1 MVRLAS
7 ISRLSGTIYR
17 FLKRLGIAPSTSLYH
32 RSQRV
37 IASKQKWGEVEVALR
52 DEIRAAKNSSTARL
66 LNRKLLNRIEAL
78 DNKTSPMTAALFE
91 NGPALR
97 EEVDSQV
104 SIDITNNENLTDSQ
118 KDALE
123 KGVHNRFLFVM
134 GAAATGKTRV
144 TTRLIREFVAAGQT
158 TLLCC
163 HTKAALNH
171 TMDCLDDDT
180 RSSVF
185 FRGRTFGSLVMEEIT
200 TPFDNVVVDEAG
212 VAHIAYILYVSSISR
227 QRLIF
232 VGDPIQ
238 IGPITNDDREQSP
251 WVKHNIFQMQS
262 GMENLSQLYSWQE
275 RNPDL
280 SVLLRDQFE
289 IPERIFN
296 VINHFCYGNR
306 LSNRTQG
313 RGLISIIDTSE
324 LSPSLIG
331 RRSPINALHGDIVIS
346 TLKELLSKQSIT
358 AESIGVIT
366 PFRAQSRHLEQFITN
381 RELPESIQ
389 VGTAHTWQGRMKSVV
404 ILDLTVSGVDH
415 TFKVLADNNQAMG
428 LINSALSRC
437 RTDKGTEGRLIVVCN
452 IDHINMIYR
461 DSAVARFVNRLVSNA
476 DSVTKPTETIPTDQ
490 TSTSDNTQRYAQLT
504 DTLVQEFN
512 AKYQAVSVALS
523 SSTLPDQAD
532 VEALIWNGY
541 DLIPRLIGLC
551 NRLKPAGQPDWF
563 RLSDDKFEA
572 LEQPLAALE
581 LANLSEDVRFKPGS
595 YLHFR
600 ALVSDLYMVI
610 HESSMIKSTS
620 GRNQNPPEPI
630 FDPNA
635 MNGESYGRIR
645 IFVASLRNHFEHDI
659 KKWEE
664 WQRQNN
670 KRQRDSFFKH
680 AIDKPAPEKHQDY
693 SSLDYLRATL
703 FALKDTIGYLEAV
716 RERLRKGN

>member
-17 FLKRLGIAPSTSLYH
+17 FLRRLGIAPSTSLYH

-52 DEIRAAKNSSTARL
+52 DEIRAANNSSTARL

-358 AESIGVIT
+358 AENVGVIS
-366 PFRAQSRHLEQFITN
+366 PFRAQSRHLKQLITN
-381 RELPESIQ
+381 CELPESIQ

-452 IDHINMIYR
+452 IDHINMLYR
-461 DSAVARFVNRLVSNA
+461 DSAVARFLNRLVSNA
-476 DSVTKPTETIPTDQ
+476 DSVTKFTETMATDQ
-490 TSTSDNTQRYAQLT
+490 TPTSDNTQRYAQLT
-504 DTLVQEFN
+504 DTLVQKFN

-523 SSTLPDQAD
+523 GSTLPDEAE

-551 NRLKPAGQPDWF
+551 NRLKAAGQPDWF
-563 RLSDDKFEA
+563 NLSDETMDA
-572 LEQPLAALE
+572 LEQPIAAFE
-581 LANLSEDVRFKPGS
+581 LTSLSDDARFSPGRIS
-595 YLHFR
+595 HFR
-600 ALVSDLYMVI
+600 GVVSDLYMAI
-610 HESSMIKSTS
+610 YESTMVKSTS
-620 GRNQNPPEPI
+620 GRNQNPPAPI
-630 FDPNA
+630 FDPDA
-635 MNGESYGRIR
+635 LNGESYGRIR
-645 IFVASLRNHFEHDI
+645 LWIKELRNFAEHDVG
-659 KKWEE
+659 KWEE
-664 WQRQNN
+664 WQQLNN
-670 KRQRDSFFKH
+670 KTQRDLFFNH
-680 AIDKPAPEKHQDY
+680 AIDKPAPEKAQDY

-703 FALKDTIGYLEAV
+703 FILKEVVSYLGTV
-716 RERLRKGN
+716 RHRLVQR